1 MLRIF
6 AWMVPV
12 GLLLMGSLGCEDM
25 NDGTDLDPAPP
36 ADTTTDG
43 MNDTTPETGVG
54 PGPAG
59 GTGPGPD
66 IEPGTDPADDI
77 EPLEERGDDAP

>member
-6 AWMVPV
+6 AGIVPV

-25 NDGTDLDPAPP
+25 DNDFDADPAPP
-36 ADTTTDG
+36 VDTTTDG
-43 MNDTTPETGVG
+43 MDHTDPDTGVG

-59 GTGPGPD
+59 GTGPGPGT
-66 IEPGTDPADDI
+66 EPATDPADDI